1 MMIAIVQRRLAGLL
15 GFLWP
20 APEARRAIR
29 AIHESGQFD
38 RAFYR
43 ASNPRLRWIFRLAP
57 LRHYVTIGEGRG
69 LCPAPWFSP
78 VVFRRG
84 HAAGSGSA
92 FLDYLRYGN
101 PPTTPHADDKPD
113 LSGWTSA
120 RARAPY
126 AVVLHLFYPELWP
139 EIRHD
144 LDAAGIDFDLFVSL
158 SGAAAAPMGV
168 SEDIQAAYPEA
179 RIARVPNR
187 GRDMLPFVL
196 AADSGALAPYRAIA
210 KIHGKI
216 SPHLQDGGRWR
227 RRLISGLFPPDCAER
242 LEAFEALPQAQLW
255 TADGAL
261 LRGIA
266 GWGANRPRGCEIYDR
281 AFPET
286 LAFPAGGMFWAKP
299 AVISRLASLGL
310 GVSDFE
316 VEAGFVDGT
325 TAHTIERLVGILA
338 LEGGGRIVETGELK
352 VRTLEPKV
360 SMPLAKRRK
369 ARC

>member
-1 MMIAIVQRRLAGLL
+1 MMLASVRRRLAGLL

-20 APEARRAIR
+20 NPVASRAIR
-29 AIHESGQFD
+29 AIHKSGQFD

-78 VVFRRG
+78 VAFRRG
-84 HAAGSGSA
+84 HVADSGSA

-101 PPTTPHADDKPD
+101 PPPATQADETPD
-113 LSGWTSA
+113 LSGWINA

-126 AVVLHLFYPELWP
+126 AVVLHLFYPELWS
-139 EIRHD
+139 EIRRD
-144 LDAAGIDFDLFVSL
+144 LEAAGIDFDLYVSL

-168 SEDIQAAYPEA
+168 SEDIMTAYPDV
-179 RIARVPNR
+179 RIAIVPNR

-196 AADSGALAPYRAIA
+196 AAGLGALAPYRAIA

-216 SPHLQDGGRWR
+216 SPHLRDGGRWR
-227 RRLISGLFPPDCAER
+227 RRLISGLLPPDCAER
-242 LEAFEALPQAQLW
+242 LEAFVALPQAQIW

-261 LRGIA
+261 LRGGN
-266 GWGANRPRGCEIYDR
+266 GWGANRARASEIYDR
-281 AFPET
+281 ALPET

-310 GVSDFE
+310 GLSDFE
-316 VEAGFVDGT
+316 TEAGFVDGT

-338 LEGGGRIVETGELK
+338 LEGGGRIVETGDLK
-352 VRTLEPKV
+352 VRALEAQV
-360 SMPLAKRRK
+360 LMPLASR
-369 ARC
+369 